1 MQAMSKAQEC
11 LIKCLRLSGMTIAQI
26 SEIVEMLWEEDVTIE
41 MLQKLTESPT
51 LDHKKLY
58 SIALEISKKR
68 RQLNGIL

>member
-1 MQAMSKAQEC
+1 
-11 LIKCLRLSGMTIAQI
+11 MTIAQI